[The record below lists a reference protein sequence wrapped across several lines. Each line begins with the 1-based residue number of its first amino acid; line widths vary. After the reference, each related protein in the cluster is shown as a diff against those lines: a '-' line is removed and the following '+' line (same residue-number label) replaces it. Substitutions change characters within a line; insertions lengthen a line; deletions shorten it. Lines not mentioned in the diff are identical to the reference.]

1 MSEGWPVTKT
11 NREEGKKKLSTNAPG
26 IPRLQASRPI
36 SETHLA
42 NQKLSVTRSHPH
54 VHTRT
59 RPVAQF
65 PRPPLSPP
73 KSKLLPFI
81 QDYSK
86 RGEAKIGFPENVP
99 EEIRGSLMGAWEEV

>member
-1 MSEGWPVTKT
+1 MPLASHDSKLAGPSRKHTSQTK
-11 NREEGKKKLSTNAPG
+11 
-26 IPRLQASRPI
+26 
-36 SETHLA
+36 
-42 NQKLSVTRSHPH
+42 KLSVTRSHPH

-65 PRPPLSPP
+65 PRPPLCPP